1 MHVFPTRRYC
11 DRPEPPVGP
20 GGKPDGRFT
29 ADWHYVSAS
38 GDLSML
44 NGRFA
49 VTPEYPDGVYH
60 YVATESFPHLPRG
73 FAGTPDKSFRRLP
86 GQGPN
91 HVPDRGER
99 LPLGDQ
105 KDQTKESAVPRT
117 GRYAVRPMIP
127 AFVQDELRE
136 LDIELTPGQLDQLD
150 RYLALVLD
158 ENRTTNLTAV
168 READAAWRRLIID
181 SLTVLP
187 GLDELEPGSRVI
199 DVGSGAGLPGMP
211 VAIARPSLKVTL
223 LESTGKKAD
232 FIRRAIDTLGLT
244 NATVLQDRAETIGQ
258 SPEHREQY
266 DACINRAVGPMN
278 VLLEF
283 ALPLVSVGGRVLAM
297 KGPKVEEE
305 LGEAGDALSLLGAGE
320 LAVIEAYPESF
331 GNDLV
336 IVSIIKEVA
345 TPDEYPRLPGVPKKQ
360 PL

>member
-1 MHVFPTRRYC
+1 
-11 DRPEPPVGP
+11 
-20 GGKPDGRFT
+20 
-29 ADWHYVSAS
+29 
-38 GDLSML
+38 
-44 NGRFA
+44 
-49 VTPEYPDGVYH
+49 
-60 YVATESFPHLPRG
+60 
-73 FAGTPDKSFRRLP
+73 
-86 GQGPN
+86 
-91 HVPDRGER
+91 
-99 LPLGDQ
+99 
-105 KDQTKESAVPRT
+105 
-117 GRYAVRPMIP
+117 MIP
-127 AFVQDELRE
+127 DFVQQELHA
-136 LDIELTPGQLDQLD
+136 LDIELTPEQIDQLD

-158 ENRTTNLTAV
+158 ENTRTNLTAV
-168 READAAWRRLIID
+168 REVDAAWRRLIID

-232 FIRRAIDTLGLT
+232 FIRRAIEALGLK
-244 NATVLQDRAETIGQ
+244 NATVLQERAETAGH

-283 ALPLVSVGGRVLAM
+283 AMPLVAVGGRVLAM

-305 LGEAGDALSLLGAGE
+305 LGEAGDALSILGAGD
-320 LAVIEAYPESF
+320 LAVIDAYPESF

-345 TPDEYPRLPGVPKKQ
+345 TPNEYPRLPGVPKKS